1 MDKKLAFLYSE
12 RHLKFQQ
19 NKDKLVKQNRLISM
33 TRLLLFLSAI
43 GLVIFF
49 WSNGIYA
56 ITSIIGIAIIP
67 FLFLIKL
74 NVGLTNKI
82 RHFKELITINLN
94 ELEGLKGNFSVFP
107 SGNEFI
113 NPEHAYSYDLDIFGH
128 ESIYQAINRTSTAG
142 GAISLANAL
151 KEPILDSAKI
161 TERQAAIKELAD
173 KLEWRQNFQATGNVV
188 LENEVENTAQTGWFQ
203 SRKQNYSNVQGF
215 HNEILKWLSEPYFFI
230 NKLILKYLLILLPII
245 SVILFGLLVADLFP
259 FMGFVLYGFVQLFIV
274 GLFVKK
280 VNYIHNQI
288 GKKVE
293 ILNKYEAMLLLVEN
307 QDFIAPYLI
316 SLKSA
321 LRTKTTISSQELKHL
336 KKLARHLDNRMN
348 ILFAFFANA
357 FFLWD
362 LQIVFRL
369 EKWRKQNH
377 QNLSK
382 WLDVIYDFDF
392 LSSLAGFAFNNP
404 NYCFPEIKT
413 GDFFLEMEEAGHPLI
428 KDEVRVDNSLIINGQ
443 SQLLVV
449 TGANMAGKS
458 TFLRTIG
465 TNMILALAGSVVC
478 AKKFVISPIHL
489 HTSVRTSDSVQKSE
503 SYFFA
508 ELKRLKSI
516 IDRMQAGEMLFVII
530 DEMLRGTNSKDKHHG
545 SEALIEQLIRLKGS
559 GLIATHD
566 IGLGTLAEKYPENVK
581 NYRFEVEII
590 DNELVFDYKLKTGIS
605 QNLNATFLMK
615 KMGITV

>member
-1 MDKKLAFLYSE
+1 MNKELGLVYSK
-12 RHLKFQQ
+12 RHAQFQE
-19 NKDKLVKQNRLISM
+19 KHDKLLKQNRLVSFG
-33 TRLLLFLSAI
+33 RLLLFLSVV
-43 GLVIFF
+43 GLIILF
-49 WSNGIYA
+49 WSNGINA
-56 ITSIIGIAIIP
+56 ILAIIGIAILP

-74 NVGLTNKI
+74 NVGLAKQI
-82 RHFKELITINLN
+82 KHLKELISINFN
-94 ELEGLKGNFSVFP
+94 ELEGLKGNYSIFP
-107 SGNEFI
+107 AGSEFI
-113 NPEHAYSYDLDIFGH
+113 NPEHPYSYDLDVFGQ

-142 GAISLANAL
+142 GAISLATAL
-151 KEPILDSAKI
+151 KEPLLENKKI
-161 TERQAAIKELAD
+161 VDRQGAIKELAN

-188 LENEVENTAQTGWFQ
+188 LENEVENSDNSGWFQ
-203 SRKQNYSNVQGF
+203 FRKQNYSNDLGF
-215 HNEILKWLSEPYFFI
+215 NHEILKWLSEPYFFI
-230 NKLILKYLLILLPII
+230 NKLVLKYLLILLPII
-245 SVILFGLLVADLFP
+245 SIFLFVLLLAGLFP
-259 FMGFVLYGFVQLFIV
+259 FMGFVLYGLLQLFIV

-280 VNYIHNQI
+280 VNQIHTQI
-288 GKKVE
+288 GRKVE
-293 ILNKYEAMLLLVEN
+293 ILSKYEAMLLLIEN
-307 QDFIAPYLI
+307 QDFDETYLKAQI
-316 SLKSA
+316 SVLSNGKE
-321 LRTKTTISSQELKHL
+321 LSSTELKHL

-357 FFLWD
+357 YFLWD

-369 EKWRKQNH
+369 EKWRKKNQ
-377 QNLSK
+377 QNLAH
-382 WLDVIYDFDF
+382 WLNVIYEFDF
-392 LSSLAGFAFNNP
+392 LSSLGGFSFNHP
-404 NYCFPEIKT
+404 NYCVPEIKT
-413 GDFFLEMEEAGHPLI
+413 GDFYLKMENAGHPLI
-428 KDEVRVDNSLIINGQ
+428 RDEVRVDNNLIINGY

-478 AKKFVISPIHL
+478 AQKFVISPIHL

-581 NYRFEVEII
+581 NYRFEVEIVN
-590 DNELVFDYKLKTGIS
+590 NELVFDYKLKTGIS